1 MFTLAAIITAIGFA
15 LVWALVFTMLGDA
28 WPRIAQALHGHAAP
42 QSRAQPLVAS
52 RRFMRA

>member
-1 MFTLAAIITAIGFA
+1 MFTLAAIITVIGFA

-28 WPRIAQALHGHAAP
+28 WPRLAQALHGQAAP
-42 QSRAQPLVAS
+42 QSRSQPLVAS